1 MPEMDGYEATRI
13 IRDEKSSVRNHRVPI
28 VAMTANA
35 MKGDRERCLEVGM
48 DDYIDKPINAKK
60 FENLINWHVRNV
72 GGKFPPQPTLPG
84 SQTKNK

>member
-1 MPEMDGYEATRI
+1 MWKFGWKLMCLITDI
-13 IRDEKSSVRNHRVPI
+13 ICYQ
-28 VAMTANA
+28 
-35 MKGDRERCLEVGM
+35 GDRERCLEVGM

-72 GGKFPPQPTLPG
+72 GGQFPPQPTLPG